1 MRGENSGNLQN
12 NAGYGMIMPR
22 RENALKQQGGKF
34 EKSKRSKRML
44 ALVKEYFWIFF
55 ISMVPI
61 VELRG
66 AVPAGLAMGLPVIPT
81 YIVSVIGN
89 MLPVPV
95 ILLFA
100 KAVLLWCTKLPGGL
114 GRFFMKIYDKGV
126 KAGEKMQAKAGRGIY
141 WALFLFVAIPLPG
154 TGAWTGC
161 LAATLLDLKFWPS
174 VLAVLC
180 GVMTAGLI
188 MGAASAGL
196 LGALGMI
203 FA

>member
-1 MRGENSGNLQN
+1 
-12 NAGYGMIMPR
+12 
-22 RENALKQQGGKF
+22 
-34 EKSKRSKRML
+34 ML

-196 LGALGMI
+196 LGPAGFFDFRPFRTSGNRAISGKVSKTLFFLKKMI
-203 FA
+203 FRRRFMGVGR

>member
-1 MRGENSGNLQN
+1 
-12 NAGYGMIMPR
+12 
-22 RENALKQQGGKF
+22 
-34 EKSKRSKRML
+34 ML

-100 KAVLLWCTKLPGGL
+100 KAVLLWCTKLPGWL
-114 GRFFMKIYDKGV
+114 VRFFMKIYDKGV

>member
-1 MRGENSGNLQN
+1 
-12 NAGYGMIMPR
+12 
-22 RENALKQQGGKF
+22 
-34 EKSKRSKRML
+34 ML

-114 GRFFMKIYDKGV
+114 GRFFMKIYDKG
-126 KAGEKMQAKAGRGIY
+126 EGR
-141 WALFLFVAIPLPG
+141 ARN
-154 TGAWTGC
+154 
-161 LAATLLDLKFWPS
+161 
-174 VLAVLC
+174 
-180 GVMTAGLI
+180 
-188 MGAASAGL
+188 L
-196 LGALGMI
+196 LGAVPVCGHPAAGHRRMDGLPGGDAVGPQVLAQRAGGAVRRHDSRPHHGRGLGWPAGRSWHDFCVNLLRSTLRGDFPPQVFLI
-203 FA
+203 FGPSGQAATGQFLEKYQKLYFS

>member
-1 MRGENSGNLQN
+1 
-12 NAGYGMIMPR
+12 
-22 RENALKQQGGKF
+22 
-34 EKSKRSKRML
+34 ML

-154 TGAWTGC
+154 TGAWTGLPGGDAVGPQVLAQRAGGAVRRHDGRPHHGRGLGWPAGRSWHDFC
-161 LAATLLDLKFWPS
+161 VNLLRSTLRGDFPPQVFLIFGPSGQAATGQFLEKYQKLYFS
-174 VLAVLC
+174 
-180 GVMTAGLI
+180 
-188 MGAASAGL
+188 
-196 LGALGMI
+196 
-203 FA
+203 

>member
-1 MRGENSGNLQN
+1 
-12 NAGYGMIMPR
+12 
-22 RENALKQQGGKF
+22 
-34 EKSKRSKRML
+34 ML

-154 TGAWTGC
+154 TGAWTGS
-161 LAATLLDLKFWPS
+161 LAAALMKMPIKDALFSVIGGTLIADILMAIFS
-174 VLAVLC
+174 Y
-180 GVMTAGLI
+180 
-188 MGAASAGL
+188 GL
-196 LGALGMI
+196 LGMFI
-203 FA
+203 Q

>member
-1 MRGENSGNLQN
+1 
-12 NAGYGMIMPR
+12 
-22 RENALKQQGGKF
+22 
-34 EKSKRSKRML
+34 ML

-161 LAATLLDLKFWPS
+161 LRGDFPPQVFLIFGPSGQAATGQFLEKYQKLYFS
-174 VLAVLC
+174 
-180 GVMTAGLI
+180 
-188 MGAASAGL
+188 
-196 LGALGMI
+196 
-203 FA
+203 

>member
-1 MRGENSGNLQN
+1 MYQL
-12 NAGYGMIMPR
+12 
-22 RENALKQQGGKF
+22 
-34 EKSKRSKRML
+34 
-44 ALVKEYFWIFF
+44 
-55 ISMVPI
+55 
-61 VELRG
+61 
-66 AVPAGLAMGLPVIPT
+66 
-81 YIVSVIGN
+81 
-89 MLPVPV
+89 
-95 ILLFA
+95 
-100 KAVLLWCTKLPGGL
+100 LPGGL
-114 GRFFMKIYDKGV
+114 GRFFMKNLR
-126 KAGEKMQAKAGRGIY
+126 QGRQSRRKRCRRRPGAGIY

>member
-1 MRGENSGNLQN
+1 
-12 NAGYGMIMPR
+12 
-22 RENALKQQGGKF
+22 
-34 EKSKRSKRML
+34 ML

-100 KAVLLWCTKLPGGL
+100 KAVLLWCTKLPGGAGPFFYENL
-114 GRFFMKIYDKGV
+114 RQGRQSRRKD
-126 KAGEKMQAKAGRGIY
+126 AGEGR
-141 WALFLFVAIPLPG
+141 ARH
-154 TGAWTGC
+154 
-161 LAATLLDLKFWPS
+161 
-174 VLAVLC
+174 
-180 GVMTAGLI
+180 
-188 MGAASAGL
+188 L
-196 LGALGMI
+196 LGAVPVCGHPAAGHLAHGRAAWRRRCWTSS
-203 FA
+203 FGPACWRCCAAS

>member
-1 MRGENSGNLQN
+1 
-12 NAGYGMIMPR
+12 
-22 RENALKQQGGKF
+22 
-34 EKSKRSKRML
+34 ML

-154 TGAWTGC
+154 TGAWSGA
-161 LAATLLDLKFWPS
+161 LIATLLKMPKTKALTS
-174 VLAVLC
+174 ILC
-180 GVMTAGLI
+180 GVIVAGFI
-188 MGAASAGL
+188 ML
-196 LGALGMI
+196 LGSQGVIGVAHL
-203 FA
+203 F

>member
-1 MRGENSGNLQN
+1 
-12 NAGYGMIMPR
+12 
-22 RENALKQQGGKF
+22 
-34 EKSKRSKRML
+34 ML

-161 LAATLLDLKFWPS
+161 LIATLLQMKLRPAFCCIS
-174 VLAVLC
+174 LGVL
-180 GVMTAGLI
+180 TAGII
-188 MGAASAGL
+188 MWLASSGVFGFL
-196 LGALGMI
+196 SL
-203 FA
+203 FAV

>member
-1 MRGENSGNLQN
+1 
-12 NAGYGMIMPR
+12 
-22 RENALKQQGGKF
+22 
-34 EKSKRSKRML
+34 ML

-154 TGAWTGC
+154 TGAWTGALVAAFLDMPLRKALPSIFAGVL
-161 LAATLLDLKFWPS
+161 LAGCIMSLLTAFGINLFSS
-174 VLAVLC
+174 VLA
-180 GVMTAGLI
+180 
-188 MGAASAGL
+188 
-196 LGALGMI
+196 
-203 FA
+203 

>member
-1 MRGENSGNLQN
+1 
-12 NAGYGMIMPR
+12 
-22 RENALKQQGGKF
+22 
-34 EKSKRSKRML
+34 ML

-180 GVMTAGLI
+180 GRPHHGRGLGWPAGRSWHDFCVNLLRSTLR
-188 MGAASAGL
+188 GDFPPQVFLLFGPSGQAATGQFLEKYQKLYFS
-196 LGALGMI
+196 
-203 FA
+203 

>member
-1 MRGENSGNLQN
+1 
-12 NAGYGMIMPR
+12 
-22 RENALKQQGGKF
+22 
-34 EKSKRSKRML
+34 ML

-154 TGAWTGC
+154 TGAWSGS
-161 LAATLLDLKFWPS
+161 LIAALLDIKTRYALP
-174 VLAVLC
+174 AVIA
-180 GVMTAGLI
+180 GVFTAGVI
-188 MGAASAGL
+188 MTVASYGL
-196 LGALGMI
+196 LGAIQL
-203 FA
+203 F

>member
-1 MRGENSGNLQN
+1 MDLLQWLTETQAGEFWLTVLVS
-12 NAGYGMIMPR
+12 
-22 RENALKQQGGKF
+22 
-34 EKSKRSKRML
+34 ML
-44 ALVKEYFWIFF
+44 PV
-55 ISMVPI
+55 

-66 AVPAGLAMGLPVIPT
+66 GIPFGVAAGLSMPVAFLAAFL
-81 YIVSVIGN
+81 GN

>member
-1 MRGENSGNLQN
+1 
-12 NAGYGMIMPR
+12 
-22 RENALKQQGGKF
+22 
-34 EKSKRSKRML
+34 ML

-81 YIVSVIGN
+81 YIVSV
-89 MLPVPV
+89 MPVPV

-161 LAATLLDLKFWPS
+161 LAAT
-174 VLAVLC
+174 
-180 GVMTAGLI
+180 
-188 MGAASAGL
+188 AGL

>member
-1 MRGENSGNLQN
+1 
-12 NAGYGMIMPR
+12 
-22 RENALKQQGGKF
+22 
-34 EKSKRSKRML
+34 ML

-141 WALFLFVAIPLPG
+141 WALFLFVAIPL
-154 TGAWTGC
+154 
-161 LAATLLDLKFWPS
+161 AATLLDLKFWPS

>member
-1 MRGENSGNLQN
+1 
-12 NAGYGMIMPR
+12 
-22 RENALKQQGGKF
+22 
-34 EKSKRSKRML
+34 ML

-95 ILLFA
+95 IL
-100 KAVLLWCTKLPGGL
+100 
-114 GRFFMKIYDKGV
+114 
-126 KAGEKMQAKAGRGIY
+126 
-141 WALFLFVAIPLPG
+141 LFLFVAIPLPG

>member
-1 MRGENSGNLQN
+1 MYQAARRAGPFFYENLRQGRQS
-12 NAGYGMIMPR
+12 R
-22 RENALKQQGGKF
+22 RK
-34 EKSKRSKRML
+34 
-44 ALVKEYFWIFF
+44 
-55 ISMVPI
+55 
-61 VELRG
+61 
-66 AVPAGLAMGLPVIPT
+66 
-81 YIVSVIGN
+81 
-89 MLPVPV
+89 
-95 ILLFA
+95 
-100 KAVLLWCTKLPGGL
+100 
-114 GRFFMKIYDKGV
+114 D
-126 KAGEKMQAKAGRGIY
+126 QAKAGRGIY

>member
-1 MRGENSGNLQN
+1 
-12 NAGYGMIMPR
+12 
-22 RENALKQQGGKF
+22 
-34 EKSKRSKRML
+34 ML

-154 TGAWTGC
+154 TGAWTGALVAAFLDMPLRKALPSIFAGVL
-161 LAATLLDLKFWPS
+161 LAGCIMSLLTAFGVNLFSS
-174 VLAVLC
+174 VLA
-180 GVMTAGLI
+180 
-188 MGAASAGL
+188 
-196 LGALGMI
+196 
-203 FA
+203 

>member
-1 MRGENSGNLQN
+1 
-12 NAGYGMIMPR
+12 
-22 RENALKQQGGKF
+22 
-34 EKSKRSKRML
+34 ML

-100 KAVLLWCTKLPGGL
+100 KAVLLWCTKLP
-114 GRFFMKIYDKGV
+114 
-126 KAGEKMQAKAGRGIY
+126 
-141 WALFLFVAIPLPG
+141 
-154 TGAWTGC
+154 
-161 LAATLLDLKFWPS
+161 S

>member
-1 MRGENSGNLQN
+1 
-12 NAGYGMIMPR
+12 
-22 RENALKQQGGKF
+22 
-34 EKSKRSKRML
+34 ML

-114 GRFFMKIYDKGV
+114 
-126 KAGEKMQAKAGRGIY
+126 
-141 WALFLFVAIPLPG
+141 
-154 TGAWTGC
+154 
-161 LAATLLDLKFWPS
+161 S
-174 VLAVLC
+174 VLC

>member
-1 MRGENSGNLQN
+1 
-12 NAGYGMIMPR
+12 
-22 RENALKQQGGKF
+22 
-34 EKSKRSKRML
+34 ML

-174 VLAVLC
+174 VLAGAVRRHDGRPHHGRGL
-180 GVMTAGLI
+180 GWPAGRSWHDFCVNLLRSTLRGDFPPQVFLI
-188 MGAASAGL
+188 FGPSGQAATGQFLEKYQKLYFS
-196 LGALGMI
+196 
-203 FA
+203 

>member
-1 MRGENSGNLQN
+1 
-12 NAGYGMIMPR
+12 
-22 RENALKQQGGKF
+22 
-34 EKSKRSKRML
+34 ML

-126 KAGEKMQAKAGRGIY
+126 KAPCGGISPRR
-141 WALFLFVAIPLPG
+141 FF
-154 TGAWTGC
+154 
-161 LAATLLDLKFWPS
+161 
-174 VLAVLC
+174 
-180 GVMTAGLI
+180 
-188 MGAASAGL
+188 
-196 LGALGMI
+196 
-203 FA
+203 

>member
-1 MRGENSGNLQN
+1 
-12 NAGYGMIMPR
+12 
-22 RENALKQQGGKF
+22 
-34 EKSKRSKRML
+34 
-44 ALVKEYFWIFF
+44 
-55 ISMVPI
+55 MVPI

-141 WALFLFVAIPLPG
+141 WALFLFVAIPHTKYEWGAKKEG
-154 TGAWTGC
+154 TG
-161 LAATLLDLKFWPS
+161 
-174 VLAVLC
+174 
-180 GVMTAGLI
+180 
-188 MGAASAGL
+188 
-196 LGALGMI
+196 
-203 FA
+203 